1 MSYINQLQTQL
12 MQKPKKISNCL
23 CHSFVNRSNNPLCM
37 TIILRNIPHNAAR
50 ITSNCLICSLVTL
63 AKIQTF
69 KVIEFSL
76 RN

>member
-12 MQKPKKISNCL
+12 MQKLKKSRNCL
-23 CHSFVNRSNNPLCM
+23 CHSFVNRSNNPLCI
-37 TIILRNIPHNAAR
+37 TIILLNIPHNVTR

-63 AKIQTF
+63 AKIQTY